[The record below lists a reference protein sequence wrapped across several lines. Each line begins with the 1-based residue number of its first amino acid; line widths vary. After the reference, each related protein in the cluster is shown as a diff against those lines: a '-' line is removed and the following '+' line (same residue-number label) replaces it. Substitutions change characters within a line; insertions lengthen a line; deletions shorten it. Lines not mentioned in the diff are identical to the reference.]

1 MRYQSFT
8 RKNSRFACLRS
19 SDFCIPVIIPG
30 CDLAQ
35 AHAAAR
41 WARCGMGLVLPA
53 LFLARALRNV
63 MGKKHFL
70 RQFAWALPYMTI
82 FALIGACGEL
92 VRYLCG
98 PGNALARIE

>member
-1 MRYQSFT
+1 MLSPLKPVPGAAQPKPNV
-8 RKNSRFACLRS
+8 RKTLDTSLRFS
-19 SDFCIPVIIPG
+19 
-30 CDLAQ
+30 Q
-35 AHAAAR
+35 ALAAAR
-41 WARCGMGLVLPA
+41 WATCGMNLVLPE

-70 RQFAWALPYMTI
+70 RQFAWTLPYMTI

-92 VRYLCG
+92 VEYLCG